1 MIVEVIAV
9 GTELLL
15 GQIINTNA
23 AALGAKLAE
32 DGFDVH
38 HQVTVG
44 DNIDRIVHS
53 IATACH
59 RADAVILTGGIGPT
73 QDDLTRDAICVLTG
87 VGIER
92 DETHADVIRGWL
104 ATRGVTADTALR
116 MADYPSGAD
125 PLPNGKGVALGIA
138 TRHEDALIFAVPGVP
153 AEMEAMID
161 DEVRPRLRAASGE
174 KAILSSRVLHTWG
187 FGESQIAELL
197 NDLYESAN
205 PSIAFLISGPEVRIR
220 ITAKGHAES
229 DVNTMI
235 RRVEDEIRT
244 RLGSAVFG
252 SDDVTVDA
260 IVVEQLSSR
269 GATLAIVESSTAG
282 LVTARLASTPGFVGG
297 TVVTTE
303 VIDDVEA
310 RATELAHGC
319 TTSADVVIAVSE
331 FVSEGQG
338 NSMAAQR
345 VGVAIRTKNALCVRT
360 LSMLGDTERARQFA
374 VSGALHVLRQT
385 LAAV

>member
-23 AALGAKLAE
+23 ASLGAKLAE

-73 QDDLTRDAICVLTG
+73 QDDLTRDAICVLIG

-125 PLPNGKGVALGIA
+125 PLPNTKGVALGIA
-138 TRHEDALIFAVPGVP
+138 TRHDDALIFAVPGVP

-174 KAILSSRVLHTWG
+174 QAILSSRVLHTWG

-220 ITAKGHAES
+220 ITAKGPAEK
-229 DVNTMI
+229 DVDTMI

-297 TVVTTE
+297 AVVTTE
-303 VIDDVEA
+303 AIDDVEA
-310 RATELAHGC
+310 RAIELADGC
-319 TTSADVVIAVSE
+319 TTSADVVIAISE

-338 NSMAAQR
+338 NNMAAQR

-360 LSMLGDTERARQFA
+360 LSMLGDTERAQQFA
-374 VSGALHVLRQT
+374 VPGALHVLRQT
-385 LAAV
+385 LATV

>member
-44 DNIDRIVHS
+44 DNIDRMVHA
-53 IATACH
+53 IDTACH

-73 QDDLTRDAICVLTG
+73 QDDLTRDAICELTG

-92 DETHADVIRGWL
+92 DEAHAEVIRVRL
-104 ATRGVTADTALR
+104 AARGVTADTALR
-116 MADYPSGAD
+116 MADYPSGAS
-125 PLPNGKGVALGIA
+125 PLPNSKGVALGIVTHHA
-138 TRHEDALIFAVPGVP
+138 DALIFAVPGVP
-153 AEMEAMID
+153 AEMDAMID
-161 DEVRPRLRAASGE
+161 DEVRPRLRAASGVPT
-174 KAILSSRVLHTWG
+174 ILSSRVLHTWG
-187 FGESQIAELL
+187 LGESQIAERL
-197 NDLYESAN
+197 NDLYDCAN
-205 PSIAFLISGPEVRIR
+205 PSIAFLINGPEVRIR
-220 ITAKGHAES
+220 ITAKAQARD
-229 DVNTMI
+229 DVDRMI
-235 RRVEDEIRT
+235 HRVEDEIRN
-244 RLGSAVFG
+244 RLGSVVFAT
-252 SDDVTVDA
+252 DDVTVEA

-269 GATLAIVESSTAG
+269 GATLAVVESSTAG
-282 LVTARLASTPGFVGG
+282 LLTARLASAPGFVGG

-303 VIDDVEA
+303 AIDDVEA
-310 RATELAHGC
+310 RATELARGC

-331 FVSEGQG
+331 FMSEGQG
-338 NSMAAQR
+338 DSVAAHR
-345 VGVAIRTKNALCVRT
+345 VGVAIRTADALRVRT

-374 VSGALHVLRQT
+374 VVGALHVLRQT
-385 LAAV
+385 LDAA